1 MPEQFLPRQGEDFPK
16 GEKYLK
22 HMRPLTYVIYFTPK
36 GEYMLGS
43 IYMTRSPHGT
53 LINLSLVCT
62 SVLQGPCFSSLL
74 S

>member
-1 MPEQFLPRQGEDFPK
+1 MPEQFSPRQVEDFPK
-16 GEKYLK
+16 GDKYFK

-53 LINLSLVCT
+53 LINLSLVLYQRFT
-62 SVLQGPCFSSLL
+62 RPIF
-74 S
+74 

>member
-53 LINLSLVCT
+53 LINLSLVLYQRFT
-62 SVLQGPCFSSLL
+62 RPMS
-74 S
+74 